1 VKFSLRWLSTLLLVV
16 VPGFIGWSTGPAW
29 SQSQPPA
36 KSRPAIYDF
45 GSGRCL
51 SCREMEK
58 ILDAVKGQYGQQVEV
73 RLIYVDRDKDLA
85 RQYKVMLIPTQ
96 VFVDASGQEVFRHL
110 GLFPKDE
117 LVKKLQELKF
127 IKP

>member
-1 VKFSLRWLSTLLLVV
+1 VKLSLRWLSTLLLVV
-16 VPGFIGWSTGPAW
+16 VTGFIGWSIGPARGQA
-29 SQSQPPA
+29 SAPA

-58 ILDAVKGQYGQQVEV
+58 ILDAIKGQYGGQVEV
-73 RLIYVDRDKDLA
+73 RLIYVDQDRDLA
-85 RQYKVMLIPTQ
+85 RQYKVMVIPTQ

-110 GLFPKDE
+110 GLFPKDK

>member
-1 VKFSLRWLSTLLLVV
+1 MKFSLRWLSTLLLVV
-16 VPGFIGWSTGPAW
+16 ATGLTFPLTGPACGQA
-29 SQSQPPA
+29 SAPA

-58 ILDAVKGQYGQQVEV
+58 ILDAIKGRYGQQVEV
-73 RLIYVDRDKDLA
+73 RLIYVDQDRDLA
-85 RQYKVMLIPTQ
+85 RQYKIMLIPTQ

-110 GLFPKDE
+110 GLFPKDK

>member
-1 VKFSLRWLSTLLLVV
+1 MKLSLRWLSTLLLVV
-16 VPGFIGWSTGPAW
+16 VTGLTFPLTGPACGQA
-29 SQSQPPA
+29 SAPA

-51 SCREMEK
+51 NCRKMEK
-58 ILDAVKGQYGQQVEV
+58 ILEAVKGQYSQQVEV
-73 RLIYVDRDKDLA
+73 RLIYVDQDRDLA
-85 RQYKVMLIPTQ
+85 RQYKIMLIPTQ

-127 IKP
+127 IRP

>member
-16 VPGFIGWSTGPAW
+16 ITGFLGWLTGPAW
-29 SQSQPPA
+29 SQASAPA

-73 RLIYVDRDKDLA
+73 RLIYVDQDADLA
-85 RQYKVMLIPTQ
+85 RRYKIMLIPTQ
-96 VFVDASGQEVFRHL
+96 VLVDASGQEVFRHL

-117 LVKKLQELKF
+117 LVKKLRELQF

>member
-1 VKFSLRWLSTLLLVV
+1 MKFSLRWLSTLLLVV
-16 VPGFIGWSTGPAW
+16 TTGFIGWLTGPAW
-29 SQSQPPA
+29 SQASAPPN
-36 KSRPAIYDF
+36 SRPAIYDF

-51 SCREMEK
+51 NCRKMEK
-58 ILDAVKGQYGQQVEV
+58 ILEAVKGQYSQQVEV

-85 RQYKVMLIPTQ
+85 SRYKIMLIPTQ
-96 VFVDASGQEVFRHL
+96 VFVDASGREVFRHL

>member
-1 VKFSLRWLSTLLLVV
+1 VKLSLRWLSTLLLVV
-16 VPGFIGWSTGPAW
+16 VTGFMGWSIGPAW
-29 SQSQPPA
+29 SQSQPTA

-51 SCREMEK
+51 TCREMEK
-58 ILDAVKGQYGQQVEV
+58 ILDAVKGQYGDQVEV

-85 RQYKVMLIPTQ
+85 RQYKVVLIPTQ
-96 VFVDASGQEVFRHL
+96 VFVDASGQEVFRHM

-117 LVKKLQELKF
+117 LVKKLQALKF

>member
-1 VKFSLRWLSTLLLVV
+1 VKLFLRWLSTLLLVV
-16 VPGFIGWSTGPAW
+16 VTGSLGWSTGPARG
-29 SQSQPPA
+29 QSQPPA
-36 KSRPAIYDF
+36 NSRPAIYDF

-58 ILDAVKGQYGQQVEV
+58 ILDAVKGQYGAQVEV
-73 RLIYVDRDKDLA
+73 RLIYVDQDRDLA

>member
-1 VKFSLRWLSTLLLVV
+1 MKLFFRWLSTLLLVV
-16 VPGFIGWSTGPAW
+16 VTGSLGWSTGPAW
-29 SQSQPPA
+29 GQTQPPA
-36 KSRPAIYDF
+36 KSRPVIYDF

-51 SCREMEK
+51 TCREMEK
-58 ILDAVKGQYGQQVEV
+58 ILEAVKGQYGQQVEV

-85 RQYKVMLIPTQ
+85 SRYKIVLIPTQ

-110 GLFPKDE
+110 GLFPKDK

>member
-16 VPGFIGWSTGPAW
+16 VSGFMGWSTGPAW
-29 SQSQPPA
+29 CETPAPA

-51 SCREMEK
+51 TCREMEK
-58 ILDAVKGQYGQQVEV
+58 ILEAVKGQYGKQLEV

-110 GLFPKDE
+110 GLFPKDK